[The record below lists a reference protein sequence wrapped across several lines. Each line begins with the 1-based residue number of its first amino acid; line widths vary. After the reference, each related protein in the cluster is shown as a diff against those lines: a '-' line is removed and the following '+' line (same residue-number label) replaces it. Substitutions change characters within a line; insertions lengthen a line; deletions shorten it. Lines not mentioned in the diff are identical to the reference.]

1 MAQWIR
7 VHLSTRG
14 TQVQFLVWEDPT
26 CCGTTKPRSREYGP
40 RAPEPGCCEYGARAP
55 EPGSCEYGAHAR
67 GLHTVQQEKPP
78 KSEACAPR
86 LQGSP
91 HSPQGEK
98 ALGQQ

>member
-7 VHLSTRG
+7 VHLSMQGTRFNSWSWKIPCAVEPLSPGAASTELHTRG
-14 TQVQFLVWEDPT
+14 LRTL
-26 CCGTTKPRSREYGP
+26 
-40 RAPEPGCCEYGARAP
+40 
-55 EPGSCEYGAHAR
+55 
-67 GLHTVQQEKPP
+67 QQEKPP

-91 HSPQGEK
+91 HSPQREK